1 LGEALSPAPLA
12 GLAVLLGFAA
22 AWELVGAVEGEATRR
37 ARALLASLSRGR
49 LRSVGDAA
57 RQLGIGERIR
67 RAGLDGRLQPG
78 AVVAAKAVGLAV
90 GALVAVIAAPV
101 LPGRL
106 FAPGVGLLLAAGF
119 LAPDAALERAA
130 RRRAE
135 RIVAALPDAL
145 DLLAVGAA
153 SGRSPGT
160 LLTDVAT
167 GATGPLASELAIA
180 VAEIECGAS
189 ERRAVEALRQRVSGN
204 EVGAVAAALERSRRY
219 GSPLAD
225 QLHEQASALRRDARR
240 RIDERAARAAPKIQ
254 LVVAL
259 VLVPSVLLAI
269 LAAIVAHSDA
279 LLAGL

>member
-1 LGEALSPAPLA
+1 MSPAPLA

-22 AWELVGAVEGEATRR
+22 AWELVGAVEGRASRR
-37 ARALLASLSRGR
+37 AQDLLASLSRGR
-49 LRSVGDAA
+49 LRSIGDAA
-57 RQLGIGERIR
+57 RQLGVTERIR
-67 RAGLDGRLQPG
+67 RAGLDGHLQPA
-78 AVVAAKAVGLAV
+78 AVVAAKAAGVGV
-90 GALVAVIAAPV
+90 GGLIAFATVPI

-106 FAPGVGLLLAAGF
+106 VAPGVGLLLAAGF
-119 LAPDAALERAA
+119 VGPDAALERAA
-130 RRRAE
+130 RRRTE
-135 RIVAALPDAL
+135 RLVAALPDAL
-145 DLLAVGAA
+145 DLLAIGAA

-167 GATGPLASELAIA
+167 GTTGPLASELAVA

-189 ERRAVEALRQRVSGN
+189 ERRAVNALRERVPGT

-259 VLVPSVLLAI
+259 ILVPSVLLAV

-279 LLAGL
+279 LLAGF